1 MRLSLLV
8 VLLLGYAPF
17 AQATEPKS
25 ATLYVENIQCVVC
38 AATVKKALNGVPGV
52 TKVVV
57 DVDKKEVIVQFD
69 SAKTNAADLA
79 AATANRG
86 FPATIRKVEP

>member
-1 MRLSLLV
+1 M
-8 VLLLGYAPF
+8 VLLLGF
-17 AQATEPKS
+17 AHFAEATESKS
-25 ATLYVENIQCVVC
+25 ATLYVEKIQCIAC
-38 AATVKKALNGVPGV
+38 AATVKKALNSVPGV

-57 DVDKKEVIVQFD
+57 DVDKKEVMVQFE
-69 SAKTNAADLA
+69 SAKTKAADLA